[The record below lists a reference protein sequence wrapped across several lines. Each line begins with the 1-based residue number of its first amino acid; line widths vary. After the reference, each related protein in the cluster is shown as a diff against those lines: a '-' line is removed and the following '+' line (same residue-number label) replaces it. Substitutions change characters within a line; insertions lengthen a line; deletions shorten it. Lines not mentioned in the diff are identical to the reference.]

1 MLLYLPV
8 QPIPGQL
15 LHGVRHISVGTGLH
29 NKKKEPYFMKN
40 QYVNRLQEG
49 DRINDYFVA
58 ARKDLRSKQDGGKFL
73 GMVLKDKTGDIG
85 GVMWNNAPETAKLF
99 EVGDVVGIRGV
110 VCVYQGRLQ
119 VRIEQ
124 VFPLNESDYSISDL
138 VNKPENLTDIAD
150 KFDQIIRSLGNPFCK
165 ALCISFWDDEKFKE
179 SFSQAMAGKK
189 WHHEYVGGL
198 VHHCYEMARIAEIM
212 CELYPELDRDV
223 LLAAIFLHDVGKVYE
238 MTHGLAADYTTE
250 GKLLG
255 HLQIGCTMVQR
266 KIDGIP
272 DFPEKLRLELL
283 HCILSHHGELVNGSP
298 VTPRTIEAIVL
309 HHIDNLDAQTAAFSR
324 IIRETR
330 EKGQEWSEYLPLID
344 RVIWTK

>member
-1 MLLYLPV
+1 
-8 QPIPGQL
+8 
-15 LHGVRHISVGTGLH
+15 
-29 NKKKEPYFMKN
+29 MKN

-58 ARKDLRSKQDGGKFL
+58 ARKGLRSKQDGGKFL

-85 GVMWNNAPETAKLF
+85 GVMWNNAADAAQLF
-99 EVGDVVGIRGV
+99 GVGDVVGVRGV
-110 VCVYQGRLQ
+110 VGTYQGRLQ

-124 VFPLNESDYSISDL
+124 VIPLREADYSVKDL
-138 VNKPENLTDIAD
+138 VNTPENLNEIAEE
-150 KFDQIIRSLGNPFCK
+150 FETVLTNLENPFCK
-165 ALCISFWDDEKFKE
+165 KLCASFLQDKTFKE
-179 SFSQAMAGKK
+179 AFMQAMAGKK

-198 VHHCYEMARIAEIM
+198 LQHCYEMMRIGQTM
-212 CELYPELDRDV
+212 CALYPELDGDV
-223 LLAAIFLHDVGKVYE
+223 LMTAIFLHDAGKVHE

-255 HLQIGCTMVQR
+255 HLQIGCDMVQK
-266 KIDGIP
+266 KIDQIP
-272 DFPEKLRLELL
+272 DFPDKLRMELL
-283 HCILSHHGELVNGSP
+283 HCILSHHGELINGSP

-330 EKGQEWSEYLPLID
+330 EKGQEWSDYLPLID